1 MLIDI
6 SIRFARLPHGRVYFY
21 QHWLPADPKA
31 LVVFLPGLGDHCGR
45 YSELSRQMVE
55 NGFAFATY
63 DQRGNG
69 QSEGPRGHLEKFS
82 ELVEDLASFVNFS
95 LARVP
100 EGTPLFV
107 MGQSL
112 GAVVAINYLLTHA
125 QPVTGMLLLSPAF
138 VPQIR
143 IPKWQRKIGA
153 RLHRILPRLTV
164 SHRVGREAF
173 TRDQE
178 ELAKLNGDTLFHDRI
193 SIAAGREIFSN
204 LELTGGFPSRIHI
217 PMFLAA
223 GSADSVC
230 DPRATRWFAD
240 RLSSV
245 DKQCR
250 MYDGMYHD
258 LLHDIGREIV
268 AADIAEWIRARAAEV
283 KIPKDR
289 YLLKRGEEL
298 WENVSQPA

>member
-6 SIRFARLPHGRVYFY
+6 SIRFAKLPHGLVYFY
-21 QHWLPADPKA
+21 QHWLPAHPKA

-45 YSELSRQMVE
+45 YSELSQRMVRE
-55 NGFAFATY
+55 DFAFVTY

-69 QSEGPRGHLEKFS
+69 QSEGPRGHLDRFADW
-82 ELVEDLASFVNFS
+82 VEDLASFVNFS

-100 EGTPLFV
+100 EGTPLFIV
-107 MGQSL
+107 GQSL
-112 GAVVAINYLLTHA
+112 GAIVAINYLLTHA
-125 QPVTGMLLLSPAF
+125 QRVAGMLLLSAAF

-143 IPKWQRKIGA
+143 IPRWQRKLGA
-153 RLHRILPRLTV
+153 KLHRLLPRLSV
-164 SHRVGREAF
+164 SNRVGREAL
-173 TRDQE
+173 TRDSE
-178 ELAKLNGDTLFHDRI
+178 ELAKLHADVLFHDRMTV
-193 SIAAGREIFSN
+193 AAGREIFSN
-204 LELTGGFPSRIHI
+204 LELVGGFPSRIHI

-240 RLSSV
+240 RLSSM

-250 MYDGMYHD
+250 IYDGMFHD
-258 LLHDIGREIV
+258 LLHDIGREQV
-268 AADIAEWIRARAAEV
+268 QNDMCEWILARAAEV
-283 KIPKDR
+283 KVSKDR
-289 YLLKRGEEL
+289 YLLKRGEAL